1 MKKKNKSM
9 FMQCIITVVIMNL
22 YTPGHSLFGMYNVT
36 SLLTL
41 NSENVKEGVKVTA
54 VLKDSK
60 GIPIPDA
67 PLYFSTMTT
76 FGSLKLKSLP
86 TGDDGSATLLIP
98 GNDRKGD
105 FTIEVNFKGDGNNGP
120 VYQKANIKFGEYRQK
135 ETSFLRLP
143 LPFFVSFSQLMNKL
157 FPKESEILLYSG
169 DSGEFASAEVPSG
182 TSVTPYPS
190 LELVSILFVIFATIW
205 SIYFYIV
212 NQILKIKSVYL

>member
-1 MKKKNKSM
+1 MKKKDKSK
-9 FMQCIITVVIMNL
+9 FIPSIITVVIVNL
-22 YTPGHSLFGMYNVT
+22 YISGHSLFGMYNI
-36 SLLTL
+36 SPLLTL

-86 TGDDGSATLLIP
+86 TSDDGSASLLIP

-105 FTIEVNFKGDGNNGP
+105 FTIEVNFKGDKKNGP
-120 VYQKANIKFGEYRQK
+120 AYEKVNIKFDEYKQK

-143 LPFFVSFSQLMNKL
+143 LPFFISFSQMMNIL
-157 FPKESEILLYSG
+157 FPKKSEILLYSG
-169 DSGEFASAEVPSG
+169 ESGEFTSAEVPSG
-182 TSVTPYPS
+182 TSITPYPS

-212 NQILKIKSVYL
+212 NQIFKIKSD